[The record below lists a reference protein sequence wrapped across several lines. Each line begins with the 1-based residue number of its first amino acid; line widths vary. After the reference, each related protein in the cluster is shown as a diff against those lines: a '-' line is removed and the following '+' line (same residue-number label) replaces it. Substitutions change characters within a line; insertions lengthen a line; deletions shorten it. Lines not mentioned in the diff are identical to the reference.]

1 MTTTAPHSSR
11 FGATRLVV
19 SLLLVLATV
28 VLAPAA
34 SPARSHASTAAAARV
49 RLLTIPYVSHDGH
62 HRTATLILP
71 AWYGTND
78 NPPLPLVISPH
89 GRGGSGHGNAK
100 YWANMP
106 AVGRFAVINPDG
118 MGRRMK
124 AFSYGYL
131 GQIDD
136 LARMPEIAMH
146 ALPWLHIDRTRIY
159 ALGSSMGGQETLL
172 LVARH
177 PHLLAGAAAMDSVAD
192 LALRYDQLV
201 DLTCDATCMKRWGQ
215 PVGRVLQSNLRREV
229 GGTPETDPA
238 GYAARSGLDLAPQ
251 IAASRVP
258 LQIWWS
264 RDDHI
269 VTDQQ
274 TQSGAMFK
282 ALRKIDRCAPVSEYV
297 GHWAHS
303 HEMRASSL
311 LRFALAGFGLVS
323 ANPHRLPHSV
333 TYVPAPS
340 CSR

>member
-1 MTTTAPHSSR
+1 MTTAAPHDSR
-11 FGATRLVV
+11 FTAWHLVFAVLLAV
-19 SLLLVLATV
+19 SAV

-34 SPARSHASTAAAARV
+34 TARSSRAATTDAV
-49 RLLTIPYVSHDGH
+49 RSWTIHYTSHDGLD
-62 HRTATLILP
+62 RLATVVLP
-71 AWYGTND
+71 AWYGPGN

-89 GRGGSGHGNAK
+89 GRGGNGHGNAEF
-100 YWANMP
+100 WGTTP

-118 MGRRMK
+118 MGRKFK
-124 AFSYGYL
+124 AYSYGYA

-136 LARMPEIAMH
+136 LAKMPDFAMK

-177 PHLLAGAAAMDSVAD
+177 PRLLAGAAAMDSVANLARRYHQLAD
-192 LALRYDQLV
+192 LPCNE
-201 DLTCDATCMKRWGQ
+201 TCVKNWGA

-229 GGTPETDPA
+229 GGSPEQSPA
-238 GYAARSGLDLAPQ
+238 AYAARSGYSLAPA
-251 IAASRVP
+251 IAASGVP

-264 RDDHI
+264 LDDRI

-274 TQSGAMFK
+274 TQSGAMFDR
-282 ALRKIDRCAPVSEYV
+282 LRQLNRCAPVSEYV

-303 HEMRASSL
+303 HEMRASEL
-311 LRFALAGFGLVS
+311 LSVALAGFGL
-323 ANPHRLPHSV
+323 LPADTKQLPDDV
-333 TYVPAPS
+333 RYDAAPS

>member
-1 MTTTAPHSSR
+1 
-11 FGATRLVV
+11 
-19 SLLLVLATV
+19 
-28 VLAPAA
+28 
-34 SPARSHASTAAAARV
+34 
-49 RLLTIPYVSHDGH
+49 
-62 HRTATLILP
+62 
-71 AWYGTND
+71 
-78 NPPLPLVISPH
+78 
-89 GRGGSGHGNAK
+89 
-100 YWANMP
+100 
-106 AVGRFAVINPDG
+106 
-118 MGRRMK
+118 
-124 AFSYGYL
+124 
-131 GQIDD
+131 
-136 LARMPEIAMH
+136 
-146 ALPWLHIDRTRIY
+146 
-159 ALGSSMGGQETLL
+159 MGGQETLL

-201 DLTCDATCMKRWGQ
+201 DLSCDATCMRRWGQ